1 MRYSVFVRAT
11 VISILFAFAVQPS
24 WASEQ
29 EKKSIEKLY
38 ADWRVAVE
46 QADIPAYVESLATDV
61 RLLPPG
67 AEPIIG
73 SAGYGKFLEP
83 VFASATYKIEVNQY
97 PLIEV
102 VGDFAVVEYI
112 YTIHLS
118 LKDPDSAISEPGA
131 LTASR
136 TRARYFDVLRKQ
148 DDGQWRIWRHTWQQL
163 SDQ

>member
-1 MRYSVFVRAT
+1 MKSRIIAHALA
-11 VISILFAFAVQPS
+11 ISLLFSMAVQPS
-24 WASEQ
+24 WGSAQ
-29 EKKSIEKLY
+29 DIKSIEKLY

-46 QADIPAYVESLATDV
+46 QADIPAYVASLATDV

-102 VGDFAVVEYI
+102 AGDFAVVEYI

-118 LKDPDSAISEPGA
+118 LKDPDSAINEPGA

-148 DDGQWRIWRHTWQQL
+148 DDGQWRIWRHTWQQF